1 MEAHERKCQGSVST
15 AKKIELVKKTN
26 IKRKKRRK
34 HATRGSYKCS
44 LCPTILNTPSLY
56 RQHLAV
62 SHYSEELIG
71 RKYVILPGFESSMWS
86 CRFCE
91 YGALSKG
98 PVLGHLACRH
108 NLLKEVVPAEVFQS
122 IPLPY
127 SRAGTIPGHN
137 VSIEQEAVKSL
148 FSTDRVSPPTVRTS
162 AGALLKTEVPSEGPI
177 PNFRDMFEDDDDE
190 DYDQR
195 EQVIENLG
203 NMASMSPLLVA
214 TSPKDN
220 ERSG

>member
-62 SHYSEELIG
+62 SHFSEELVH
-71 RKYVILPGFESSMWS
+71 YVGFENNKWT
-86 CRFCE
+86 CRFCRQ
-91 YGALSKG
+91 YGALSRG

-108 NLLKEVVPAEVFQS
+108 DLLKEVATPEVLQS

-127 SRAGTIPGHN
+127 SRAGSVSGHKL
-137 VSIEQEAVKSL
+137 SIEQETIKSSV
-148 FSTDRVSPPTVRTS
+148 STDPVSPPSVETS
-162 AGALLKTEVPSEGPI
+162 AMTEIPVEDPV

-190 DYDQR
+190 EEDQR